1 MMDMFGRFKSIFI
14 VAIVVNL
21 AACQSTTNMETSAKA
36 ESETESYIRRINKSL
51 LSNNQSYV
59 RDPEVVTIR
68 IPGSVITHSSVCGVN
83 DFATDGRKVKFLW
96 KRYCNAAE
104 GNFEEGTC
112 TNSDNEVLF
121 QNVTE
126 IDKTCVI
133 GHRDN
138 ISHRKITIIEPS
150 DSRTNPRYLAELKK
164 LGYRGLSQ

>member
-1 MMDMFGRFKSIFI
+1 MDMFGRFKSIFI
-14 VAIVVNL
+14 VAIVVSL
-21 AACQSTTNMETSAKA
+21 AACQSTTNMETSAKTETDA
-36 ESETESYIRRINKSL
+36 ETYIRRINKSL
-51 LSNNQSYV
+51 LSNSQSYV

-68 IPGSVITHSSVCGVN
+68 TPGSVITHSSVCGVN
-83 DFATDGRKVKFLW
+83 DFATDSRKVKFLW
-96 KRYCNAAE
+96 KRYCSAAE
-104 GNFEEGTC
+104 GSFEEGTC

-121 QNVTE
+121 HTVTE

-164 LGYRGLSQ
+164 LGYSGLSQ